1 MGPIGIILSARH
13 KHSTPAGKS
22 IKHTHSPKQRHIHAL
37 SYFSKYAVPSRPIY
51 KAGACN
57 SAASLDPTSGPLHPK
72 QTHPHG
78 NRAALATR
86 PTIHSTVGHQRM
98 LSINVSRATRHNRDH
113 KTADRKN
120 ATGSH
125 QTTPKPPLAT
135 VGHQKAQNFG
145 SSGATCHSR

>member
-72 QTHPHG
+72 QTHPREPSCTGPQTNHTLYCGAPTNAKHHG
-78 NRAALATR
+78 VLVRCMYSGLVR
-86 PTIHSTVGHQRM
+86 GCYLRLMQRRWSPLVGWRF
-98 LSINVSRATRHNRDH
+98 LCVFT
-113 KTADRKN
+113 
-120 ATGSH
+120 
-125 QTTPKPPLAT
+125 
-135 VGHQKAQNFG
+135 FG
-145 SSGATCHSR
+145 GFLP